1 MMTAQKQNQRE
12 GRPEQPDAGF
22 EEASKE
28 YREKSNRAEER
39 FAEKAKKIFSGDTLV
54 KAGLM
59 EALDLI
65 PILGT
70 PYTISDAYGAV
81 DGLLDI
87 TSAIINRD
95 LDTMKRIE
103 AGVKGA
109 SKIAIAAVPYLPA
122 SGIIPVL
129 DALLPTQRNAP
140 EPREKK

>member
-1 MMTAQKQNQRE
+1 MTAQKQNQRE
-12 GRPEQPDAGF
+12 GRPEQPKAGF

-28 YREKSNRAEER
+28 YREKSSRAESN
-39 FAEKAKKIFSGDTLV
+39 FAGKLNNILSRDTLV

-65 PILGT
+65 PILG
-70 PYTISDAYGAV
+70 PYSVSDAYAAV

-87 TSAIINRD
+87 TYAIIKKD
-95 LDTMKRIE
+95 LDAMERIE

-109 SKIAIAAVPYLPA
+109 SKIAVAAVPYLPA
-122 SGIIPVL
+122 SGVIPIL

-140 EPREKK
+140 KPQEKK

>member
-1 MMTAQKQNQRE
+1 MTAQKQNQRE
-12 GRPEQPDAGF
+12 GRPEQPKAGF

-28 YREKSNRAEER
+28 YREKSSRAESN
-39 FAEKAKKIFSGDTLV
+39 FAGKLNKILSRDTLV

-70 PYTISDAYGAV
+70 PYSLSDAYGAV

-87 TSAIINRD
+87 TYAIIKKD
-95 LDTMKRIE
+95 HDAMERIE

-109 SKIAIAAVPYLPA
+109 SKIAVAAVPYLPA
-122 SGIIPVL
+122 SGVIPIL

-140 EPREKK
+140 KPQEKK